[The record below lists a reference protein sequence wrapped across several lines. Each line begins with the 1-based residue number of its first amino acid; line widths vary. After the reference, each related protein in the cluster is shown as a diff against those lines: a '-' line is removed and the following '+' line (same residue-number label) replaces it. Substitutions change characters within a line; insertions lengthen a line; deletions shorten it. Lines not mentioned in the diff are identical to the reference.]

1 LSPIVYTD
9 IAPHGVALTLRYLS
23 PVRRRRE
30 TTRQICEGI
39 LEDFARETGIDFAY
53 PTTRF
58 YDNAA
63 EGKPGARTERRPNS

>member
-1 LSPIVYTD
+1 MYID
-9 IAPHGVALTLRYLS
+9 IAARGVALTLRYLS

-39 LEDFARETGIDFAY
+39 HEDFAKEADIDFAH

-58 YDNAA
+58 YDNVA
-63 EGKPGARTERRPNS
+63 EGKPGARAEKPAT